1 MSTIDIIKERLARS
15 LGSEPQAPQAP
26 QPPPN
31 ALAVPG
37 TPLPVT
43 PAPVPEAVKT
53 VIDPDILKGLE
64 AARVQDAQRIKDL
77 EAEIARGNAEREAF
91 VKQQVE
97 AAKLPSMEELGRMDQ
112 GEALQKVVQAM
123 TARQDAALRSLA
135 TDLNQRHV
143 QPTQQAFKG
152 LLLQQKR
159 DIASEVYGKD
169 VMEKYRSAFDEK
181 SEQYPDIT
189 PCEVL
194 RMVADPADLSQD
206 ARPMTPSIAHSAV
219 AASMAAG
226 MATRSGAPAAP
237 PSAQGS
243 PTTQAYLEAAHAL
256 RSQGDRFGSDSAR
269 REGLKMRLQSQGA
282 LPSG

>member
-1 MSTIDIIKERLARS
+1 MSAIDTIKERLARS
-15 LGSEPQAPQAP
+15 MGQEPIPAAPTPGVPGVPAPQAQAP
-26 QPPPN
+26 QP
-31 ALAVPG
+31 A
-37 TPLPVT
+37 PV
-43 PAPVPEAVKT
+43 VPEAVKPA
-53 VIDPDILKGLE
+53 IDPDILKSLE
-64 AARVQDAQRIKDL
+64 SAKAQAELRVKEL
-77 EAEIARGNAEREAF
+77 EAEVARANADREAF
-91 VKQQVE
+91 TKQQAE
-97 AAKLPSMEELGRMDQ
+97 AMKLPSAEELGRMDQ

-143 QPTQQAFKG
+143 QPTQQALKG

-237 PSAQGS
+237 PPAQGS
-243 PTTQAYLEAAHAL
+243 PTTQAFLEASHAL

-269 REGLKMRLQSQGA
+269 REGLKMRLQAQGA
-282 LPSG
+282 LPQG